1 MKFLKDLI
9 KGFGV
14 NKMEKFIIVVI
25 KVVLIIDII
34 VKNFDCMVNENI
46 VKIIY
51 KISFRDGDI

>member
-1 MKFLKDLI
+1 MI

-34 VKNFDCMVNENI
+34 VKNFDCVVNENI